1 MYSIIQLSAKS
12 FFFYLGNDLPY
23 RNTIEVLRWEKLQM
37 LSLNRYLKDNKDKE
51 LPIDELHTLSR
62 KLTGSIRVLRTCNSR
77 HIFVC
82 FTDTLNGIK

>member
-37 LSLNRYLKDNKDKE
+37 LSLNRYIKDNKDKE

-62 KLTGSIRVLRTCNSR
+62 KLTGSIRVLRILPIR
-77 HIFVC
+77 
-82 FTDTLNGIK
+82 DTFSCVSLTH